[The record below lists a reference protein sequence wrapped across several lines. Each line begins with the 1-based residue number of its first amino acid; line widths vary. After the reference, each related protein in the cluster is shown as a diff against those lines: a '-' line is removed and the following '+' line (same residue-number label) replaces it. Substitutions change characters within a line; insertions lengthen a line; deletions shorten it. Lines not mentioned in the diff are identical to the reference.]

1 MPRYH
6 PISAQKARL
15 SYGLNAPERMG
26 LHLTPSAFI
35 PEVLLKVKALA
46 SRFGGFQPVTT
57 DLLKRKRAAHSFSQR
72 LFLIY
77 PYIISSYFLICK
89 KIFDFFR
96 DFCEFI
102 FDKANLRRE
111 LNQYLT

>member
-26 LHLTPSAFI
+26 LHVTPSASI
-35 PEVLLKVKALA
+35 PEVHSKVKALA
-46 SRFGGFQPVTT
+46 TRFGGFQPMTT
-57 DLLKRKRAAHSFSQR
+57 DLLKRERAAHSFSQR
-72 LFLIY
+72 LDFIY

-96 DFCEFI
+96 DF
-102 FDKANLRRE
+102 
-111 LNQYLT
+111 